1 MSQSIHRGQTAF
13 APAPRHP
20 LRARLKLVR
29 PRASAA
35 RSEDQDLKLFVMSF
49 TAFFICFYSMIA

>member
-1 MSQSIHRGQTAF
+1 MSHLIQRGQTAF

-29 PRASAA
+29 PRVRASNAD
-35 RSEDQDLKLFVMSF
+35 DQDLKLFVMSF